1 MTENNMLILHVG
13 KSMFGC
19 HISFSAIMKKPYAA
33 AWAQIYAIS
42 GHEESVKE
50 IGFTSIIRGKK
61 GGVIR
66 IHNGRQL

>member
-1 MTENNMLILHVG
+1 MTENKLLTLHVG
-13 KSMFGC
+13 KGMFGC

-42 GHEESVKE
+42 DHEESVKE
-50 IGFTSIIRGKK
+50 IGFTSIIWGEK

-66 IHNGRQL
+66 IHNGRQP

>member
-1 MTENNMLILHVG
+1 MLLHG
-13 KSMFGC
+13 LKYIRFLAMKSL
-19 HISFSAIMKKPYAA
+19 
-33 AWAQIYAIS
+33 
-42 GHEESVKE
+42 KE

>member
-1 MTENNMLILHVG
+1 
-13 KSMFGC
+13 
-19 HISFSAIMKKPYAA
+19 MKKPYAA

-66 IHNGRQL
+66 IHNGRQLWETYVSVLHIT